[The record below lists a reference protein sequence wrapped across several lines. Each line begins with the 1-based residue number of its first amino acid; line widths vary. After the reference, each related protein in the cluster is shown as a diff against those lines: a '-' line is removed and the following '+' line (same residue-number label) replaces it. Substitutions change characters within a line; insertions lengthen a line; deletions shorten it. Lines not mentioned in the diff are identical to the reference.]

1 MIRPSTLFS
10 VSLLLPLCAVGMFAH
25 SFGAPSG
32 FTGAPGNGNCT
43 ACHVGTA
50 NTGGGSVQ
58 INLIDA
64 VTYGPGQLI
73 HLTVTD
79 SDPTARRW
87 GFEVTARLA
96 SDGTKPAG
104 TLSLAAGETLA
115 QLDGSPGSLQYV
127 THTAAGTRAGTSGGA
142 TWDVYWTAPSASVGS
157 VTFYAAG
164 NAANNNGAPTGDHIY
179 TTSLSIAPAPTGG
192 GTTHNLAMPQLVY
205 GEGWYTAVYLTN
217 TELSGATATL
227 DFVDPSGAPLPVT
240 LHGGTVSTSQVV
252 SLPAGGSALVEMP
265 DQGAATQ
272 GSILMNLPSG
282 VSGYGVFRREPAGTP
297 PQEATV
303 PLASLTATK
312 VTIIFDDTSFATAI
326 AVLNPTDTDATLT
339 ITTRDSTGQPIGPG
353 VQKPLAARNRIAFML
368 HDVVSGV
375 SGQRGAVDFSVGT
388 GAVSVLALRAN
399 GNAFTSI
406 IPIAHQ

>member
-1 MIRPSTLFS
+1 MRPSILFS
-10 VSLLLPLCAVGMFAH
+10 VSLLLPLYAAGLLAH

-32 FTGAPGNGNCT
+32 VTGAPGDSNCT
-43 ACHVGTA
+43 TCHFGTV
-50 NTGGGSVQ
+50 NSGSGSVK

-64 VTYGPGQLI
+64 MTYVPGQLV

-79 SDPTARRW
+79 SDPTAMRW
-87 GFEVTARLA
+87 GFELTARLA

-104 TLSLAAGETLA
+104 ALSLASGETLA

-127 THTAAGTRAGTSGGA
+127 THTTAGTRAGTSGAA

-164 NAANNNGAPTGDHIY
+164 NAANNNGQPTGDHIY
-179 TTSLSIAPAPTGG
+179 TTSLSIAPTSVAGATP
-192 GTTHNLAMPQLVY
+192 NMAMPQLAY
-205 GEGWYTAVYLTN
+205 GGGWYTAVYLTN
-217 TELSGATATL
+217 TGASGATATL
-227 DFVDPSGAPLPVT
+227 DFVDPAGAPLAVA
-240 LHGGTVSTSQVV
+240 LAGGTVTTSQVV
-252 SLPAGGSALVEMP
+252 SLPAGGSTLVEMP

-272 GSILMNLPSG
+272 GSILLNLPTG
-282 VSGYGVFRREPAGTP
+282 VAGHGIFRREPTGTP

-312 VTIIFDDTSFATAI
+312 VRIIFDDTIYLTAI
-326 AVLNPTDTDATLT
+326 AVLNPSDTDATLT
-339 ITTRDSTGQPIGPG
+339 ITTNDSAGQPIGPG
-353 VQKPLAARNRIAFML
+353 IQKPLAARSRIAFML

-375 SGQRGAVDFSVGT
+375 KGQRGAVDFSVGT

-406 IPIAHQ
+406 MPITVQ

>member
-1 MIRPSTLFS
+1 MRPSLFFS
-10 VSLLLPLCAVGMFAH
+10 ISLLLPLCTVGVFAH

-32 FTGAPGNGNCT
+32 HTGAPGESTCT

-50 NTGGGSVQ
+50 NSGGGSVR

-64 VTYGPGQLI
+64 TTYGPGQLI
-73 HLTVTD
+73 HMRVTD
-79 SDPTARRW
+79 SDSTAQRW
-87 GFEVTARLA
+87 GFELTARLA

-104 TLSLAAGETLA
+104 ALSLAQGETLA

-127 THTAAGTRAGTSGGA
+127 THTTAGTRAGTSGGA
-142 TWDVYWTAPSASVGS
+142 TWDVYWTAPGASVGP

-179 TTSLSIAPAPTGG
+179 TTSLTINAAPTGG
-192 GTTHNLAMPQLVY
+192 ATTHNLAMPQLVY

-217 TELSGATATL
+217 TGPSGATATL
-227 DFVDPSGAPLPVT
+227 DFVDPAGAPLPVA
-240 LHGGTVSTSQVV
+240 LSGGTVSTSQVV

-265 DQGAATQ
+265 DQGASTQ
-272 GSILMNLPSG
+272 GSILLDLPAG
-282 VSGYGVFRREPAGTP
+282 VSGYGIFRREPPGIPA
-297 PQEATV
+297 QEATV

-312 VTIIFDDTSFATAI
+312 VTVIFDNTTYLTAI

-339 ITTRDSTGQPIGPG
+339 ITTRDAAGQPIGPG
-353 VQKPLAARNRIAFML
+353 IQQPLAARNRIAFML
-368 HDVVSGV
+368 HDAVGAV
-375 SGQRGAVDFSVGT
+375 SGQRGAVDFSVNT

-406 IPIAHQ
+406 IPITVQ

>member
-1 MIRPSTLFS
+1 MRPSIFFS
-10 VSLLLPLCAVGMFAH
+10 VSLLMPLCAAGAFAH

-32 FTGAPGNGNCT
+32 VTGAPGEGNCT

-50 NTGGGSVQ
+50 NSGGGKVQ

-64 VTYGPGQLI
+64 TTYGPGQLI

-79 SDPTARRW
+79 SDPTAMRW
-87 GFEVTARLA
+87 GFELTARLA
-96 SDGTKPAG
+96 SDGAKPAG

-115 QLDGSPGSLQYV
+115 QLSGAPGALQYV

-142 TWDVYWTAPSASVGS
+142 AWDVYWTAPSASVGS

-164 NAANNNGAPTGDHIY
+164 NAANNNGAPSGDHIY
-179 TTSLSIAPAPTGG
+179 TTSLSMGAAPTGG
-192 GTTHNLAMPQLVY
+192 GATPNMAMPQLVY

-217 TELSGATATL
+217 TGPSGATATL
-227 DFVDPSGAPLPVT
+227 DFIDPSGAPLPVT
-240 LHGGTVSTSQVV
+240 LGGGTVTTSQVV
-252 SLPAGGSALVEMP
+252 SLPAGGSTFVELP
-265 DQGAATQ
+265 DQGAVTQ
-272 GSILMNLPSG
+272 GSILLSLPAG

-303 PLASLTATK
+303 PLATLTATK
-312 VTIIFDDTSFATAI
+312 VTVIFDDTSLITAI

-353 VQKPLAARNRIAFML
+353 VQRSLAARNRTAFL
-368 HDVVSGV
+368 LRDVVSGV
-375 SGQRGAVDFSVGT
+375 SGQRGAVEFSVDRG
-388 GAVSVLALRAN
+388 GVSVLALRAN

-406 IPIAHQ
+406 IPITVQ

>member
-1 MIRPSTLFS
+1 MRPSILVS
-10 VSLLLPLCAVGMFAH
+10 ASLLLPLCAVGVFAH

-32 FTGAPGNGNCT
+32 YTGAPGNGNCT
-43 ACHVGTA
+43 ACHVGA
-50 NTGGGSVQ
+50 VNSGSGSVR

-64 VTYGPGQLI
+64 TTYAPGQLI
-73 HLTVTD
+73 HMTVTD
-79 SDPTARRW
+79 SDPTAMRW
-87 GFEVTARLA
+87 GFELTARLA

-104 TLSLAAGETLA
+104 ALSLASGESLA
-115 QLDGSPGSLQYV
+115 QLDGSPGSVQYV
-127 THTAAGTRAGTSGGA
+127 THTSAGTRPGTSGGA
-142 TWDVYWTAPSASVGS
+142 TWDVYWTAPGASVGS

-179 TTSLSIAPAPTGG
+179 TTSLTIAPAPAGG
-192 GTTHNLAMPQLVY
+192 GPTPNMAMPQLVY

-217 TELSGATATL
+217 TGSSGATATL
-227 DFVDPSGAPLPVT
+227 DFVDPTGAPLQVT
-240 LHGGTVSTSQVV
+240 LSGGTVTTSQAV

-272 GSILMNLPSG
+272 GSILMNLPTG
-282 VSGYGVFRREPAGTP
+282 VNGYGVFRREPAGTP

-312 VTIIFDDTSFATAI
+312 VTVIFDDTSFITAI
-326 AVLNPTDTDATLT
+326 AVLNPTDSEATLT
-339 ITTRDSTGQPIGPG
+339 ITTRDSTGQPIGSG
-353 VQKPLAARNRIAFML
+353 VQQPLAARNRTAFL
-368 HDVVSGV
+368 LRDVVSGV
-375 SGQRGAVDFSVGT
+375 VGKQGAVDFSVSS

-406 IPIAHQ
+406 IPITAQ